1 MIGRALPFLPTPM
14 SVLVVQIPPRRRLGP
29 QVPAEPAASS
39 EAARP
44 SLPAEY
50 AWVRTDNGLAVHGQG
65 HGAPSTMP
73 RAEAVV
79 LVLAEP
85 DVSWHSVTL
94 PKAPAGKMRAA
105 LSGLLEEHLLSDPE
119 QLHLALAPDA
129 APGQR
134 SWVAAVD
141 KAWLG
146 GALAAFERQRVTVDR
161 VVPPLWPG
169 ERPHGHFF
177 DAAGPGESPVPAL
190 AMADANGIACLPLA
204 GSLARAMLPA
214 AAAEA
219 TRWSAPPAVA
229 AAAERWLG
237 APVNLRSP
245 AEQLL
250 VAARSTWNLRQFE
263 FSTRLRGSL
272 ALRDLLRRLMRP
284 AWKPVRVGL
293 VALVALQ
300 VAALNVWAWVH
311 DRTVEDKRRAQ
322 VALLAEAHPQVT
334 VVRDPAL
341 QMERETDRLRA
352 AAGRPGAGDLE
363 SMLAAAATAWP
374 DSRGPLQ
381 DLRFQVG
388 QLSIGAP
395 GWTPEDLRQF
405 GERLRPAGWSVS
417 SRDGRITLTRTPAR

>member
-1 MIGRALPFLPTPM
+1 M

-29 QVPAEPAASS
+29 QVPAEPASAG
-39 EAARP
+39 EAARAAPP
-44 SLPAEY
+44 SEY

-65 HGAPSTMP
+65 HGTPSSMP

-79 LVLAEP
+79 LVLAET
-85 DVSWHSVTL
+85 DVSWHAVTL

-105 LSGLLEEHLLSDPE
+105 LTGVLEDNLLSDPD

-129 APGQR
+129 TPGER

-146 GALAAFERQRVTVDR
+146 GALAVFERQGVTVDR
-161 VVPPLWPG
+161 VVPALWPG

-177 DAAGPGESPVPAL
+177 DAAGPGEAPVPAL

-214 AAAEA
+214 VAVEG

-237 APVNLRSP
+237 APVNLRGP
-245 AEQLL
+245 GEQLL
-250 VAARSTWNLRQFE
+250 VAARSTWNLRQFD
-263 FSTRLRGSL
+263 FSPRLRGSL
-272 ALRDLLRRLMRP
+272 AVRDLLRRFMRP
-284 AWKPVRVGL
+284 AWKPVRLGL

-300 VAALNVWAWVH
+300 VVALNVWAWVH
-311 DRTVEDKRRAQ
+311 GQAVEDKRRAQ
-322 VALLAEAHPQVT
+322 VALLAEAHPQVA

-352 AAGRPGAGDLE
+352 AAGRPGVVDLE
-363 SMLAAAATAWP
+363 SMLAAAASAWP
-374 DSRGPLQ
+374 DGRGPLQ

-395 GWTPEDLRQF
+395 GWTPDDVRQF
-405 GERLRPAGWSVS
+405 GDRLRPAGWTVS
-417 SRDGRITLTRTPAR
+417 SRDGRITMARAGTR

>member
-1 MIGRALPFLPTPM
+1 M

-29 QVPAEPAASS
+29 QSPSDPAAGS

-44 SLPAEY
+44 SLPVEY
-50 AWVRTDNGLAVHGQG
+50 AWVRTDNGLVVHGQG
-65 HGAPSTMP
+65 HGTPSTMP

-94 PKAPAGKMRAA
+94 PKAPAGRMRAA
-105 LSGLLEEHLLSDPE
+105 LAGVLEDHLLSDPE
-119 QLHLALAPDA
+119 QLHLSLAPDA

-134 SWVAAVD
+134 GWVAAVD

-146 GALAAFERQRVTVDR
+146 GALAAFERQGVSVDR

-177 DAAGPGESPVPAL
+177 DAAGPGEAPVPAL
-190 AMADANGIACLPLA
+190 AMADAHGIVCLPLA

-214 AAAEA
+214 TAAEA

-245 AEQLL
+245 GEQLL
-250 VAARSTWNLRQFE
+250 VAARSTWNLRQFDL
-263 FSTRLRGSL
+263 SPRLRGSL
-272 ALRDLLRRLMRP
+272 ALRDLARRFLRP

-300 VAALNVWAWVH
+300 VVALNVWAWAH
-311 DRTVEDKRRAQ
+311 DRAVDDKRRAQ
-322 VALLAEAHPQVT
+322 LALLTEAHPQISL
-334 VVRDPAL
+334 VRDAPL

-363 SMLAAAATAWP
+363 SMLAAAASAWP
-374 DSRGPLQ
+374 DGRGPLQ

-388 QLSIGAP
+388 QLTIGAP

-405 GERLRPAGWSVS
+405 GERLRPAGWAVS
-417 SRDGRITLTRTPAR
+417 SRDGRITITWAGTR